1 MKKKF
6 KNSKQISKLNINLR
20 LFLDFSFPLLLFFYY
35 SLENCENLSFEY
47 FQSFYNGQLV
57 NWKIQKAI
65 PFSYENMS
73 IYHNTSVAI
82 ANRTIDSKYVLNS
95 GWLKA
100 KVYCP
105 SDCHLISNSTY
116 TIIPDTIVSKFAGF
130 GSLSQYVDVNHPP
143 DYKRFRVASETGTI
157 VGSCDNL
164 IAIGHMWVFVFGHF
178 VLDVLPSMLF
188 IPENVRNTSKL
199 LLTINSTMYKEYYYA
214 MGFRDDQFVFI
225 ENDQFLYVQ
234 QLHTVIN
241 KQPIHGNMV
250 NGIKEIGPI
259 VKKYYKVEN
268 IKPFYLG
275 LQNRKEGLS
284 RHLTNFD
291 EIISECEK
299 RYGKENILI
308 LPDAHKSLYDAVL
321 AFSSLRIFFGP
332 TGSGFTNMIFMEEE
346 CGIVMAMGNWIN
358 GTFTALAYVLHIWCV
373 TFNVAKMS
381 HWNKAR
387 IGPVNL
393 TRLFLSIDTVD
404 YAIKNKKWGVEKLD
418 LMP

>member
-234 QLHTVIN
+234 QLQNAIN
-241 KQPIHGNMV
+241 QMHKDWEKGQDDKKHGITREMRLAEERKK
-250 NGIKEIGPI
+250 KE
-259 VKKYYKVEN
+259 EAE
-268 IKPFYLG
+268 
-275 LQNRKEGLS
+275 RKARE
-284 RHLTNFD
+284 
-291 EIISECEK
+291 
-299 RYGKENILI
+299 
-308 LPDAHKSLYDAVL
+308 A
-321 AFSSLRIFFGP
+321 
-332 TGSGFTNMIFMEEE
+332 EEE
-346 CGIVMAMGNWIN
+346 RKRA
-358 GTFTALAYVLHIWCV
+358 AEERKRLEEEKKLA
-373 TFNVAKMS
+373 AKKAKEEAERKAKEEKER
-381 HWNKAR
+381 KAR
-387 IGPVNL
+387 EEAE
-393 TRLFLSIDTVD
+393 RK
-404 YAIKNKKWGVEKLD
+404 AKEEKARTASYKD
-418 LMP
+418 L